1 MIYKNKKKRCD
12 DYMYQNLG
20 YVRVGAIVPK
30 IEIGNVEFNRK
41 EIQKQ
46 LKIAE
51 ENNISIVIT
60 PELSLTGYTCQDLFE
75 QEVLLKEALN
85 QLQILLE
92 ETKRLN
98 LVYIVGI
105 PIKFENK
112 LFNCAVVIQKGEIL
126 GIVPKTYIPNE
137 GEFYEKRWFSSSKQ
151 LKNENIKIF
160 GKQIPIGTNIIFKD
174 NNNSDICFAIEI
186 CEDLWGPFPPS
197 IKHTQNGAT
206 IIFNLSASNELI
218 GKSNYRKD
226 LIKMQ
231 SAKTISAYVY
241 ASAGMY
247 ESTSDLVFSGNSL
260 ITENGKILAE
270 NKKFDLESNLIQTDI
285 DIKNIMHERL
295 HQTNYEQ
302 EIEKNNYKIINFDLK
317 NNLTELKRKIN
328 PDPFLPKNEKE
339 KNETYKEIIQIQ
351 AVSLVRRLLYTKS
364 KKTII
369 GLSGGLD
376 STLAFLVIVKAYQ
389 MLNKDLKDII
399 AVSMPGFGTSKKT
412 FNNAEKLAKLYGVTY
427 KKIDIKEISTKQME
441 AIDLKKDELGI
452 TYENIQ
458 ARERTQILMNLAN
471 KESGIVIGTGD
482 LSELALGWCTY
493 NGDHMSMYSVNC
505 SVPKTLVKELVKW
518 ISLNEDIK
526 KREVLL
532 SIIGT
537 PISPELLP
545 ADKGKIVQKTE
556 KIIGDYRLHDFFL
569 YHFLRFGEEPNKI
582 YQLARIAFKTDYTDN
597 VIKETLVIF
606 LKRFFKSQF
615 KRNCV
620 PDGPKIGTIGLSPR
634 GDWRMPSDSQVDI
647 WIKDLENKTTN

>member
-1 MIYKNKKKRCD
+1 
-12 DYMYQNLG
+12 MYEKLG
-20 YVRVGAIVPK
+20 FVRVGTIVPK

-51 ENNISIVIT
+51 ENNISIVVT

-85 QLQILLE
+85 QLEILLK
-92 ETKRLN
+92 ETEKLN
-98 LVYIVGI
+98 LIYMIGM

-137 GEFYEKRWFSSSKQ
+137 GEFYEKRWFASSKQ
-151 LKNENIKIF
+151 LKNENIEIF
-160 GKQIPIGTNIIFKD
+160 GKQVPIGTNILFRDKE
-174 NNNSDICFAIEI
+174 NLDICFAIEI
-186 CEDLWGPFPPS
+186 CEDLWVPFSSS
-197 IKHTQNGAT
+197 IKYTQNGAT

-226 LIKMQ
+226 LIKQQ

-247 ESTSDLVFSGNSL
+247 ESTSDLVFSGHS
-260 ITENGKILAE
+260 IIAENGNILAE
-270 NKKFDLESNLIQTDI
+270 NKKFDLESNLLETEVDV
-285 DIKNIMHERL
+285 KNIMHERL

-302 EIEKNNYKIINFDLK
+302 EIEKTNYKIINFDLK

-328 PDPFLPKNEKE
+328 PDPFLPKDEKE

-351 AVSLVRRLLYTKS
+351 AASLARRLLYTKS
-364 KKTII
+364 KKILI

-376 STLAFLVIVKAYQ
+376 STLAFLVMVKAYQ

-399 AVSMPGFGTSKKT
+399 AVSMPGFGTSNKT

-427 KKIDIKEISTKQME
+427 KKIDIKEVCTKQMK
-441 AIDLKKDELGI
+441 AIDLSNNEFGI
-452 TYENIQ
+452 TFENIQ

-471 KESGIVIGTGD
+471 KENGLVIGTGD

-518 ISLNEDIK
+518 ISLKENIK
-526 KREVLL
+526 RREILL

-545 ADKGKIVQKTE
+545 TNKGKIVQKTE
-556 KIIGDYRLHDFFL
+556 KEIGDYRLHDFFL
-569 YHFLRFGEEPNKI
+569 YHFLKYGEEPNKI
-582 YQLARIAFKTDYTDN
+582 YELAKIAFKSEYTEN
-597 VIKETLVIF
+597 VIKNTLIIF

-620 PDGPKIGTIGLSPR
+620 PDGPKIGTISLSPR
-634 GDWRMPSDSQVDI
+634 GDWRMSSDSQVDI
-647 WIKDLENKTTN
+647 WINDLEDKTRN